1 MKTYVWGIGKY
12 FESKINES
20 NISFYKI
27 EGLVDE
33 FRTGNLFGKE
43 IIHPNKISGNEMDT
57 IVIGSPNYQD
67 DILNRIRDFGIITTT
82 ISLDEYIKRIWI
94 ENMPVDVYAA
104 INERERMLSMAL
116 SAELIPQE
124 KMKYA
129 KAYANRVCALELIPK
144 GGVVAEVGVA
154 YGDFSKIM
162 MGKLKPKKIIAIDYF
177 NGNNPGGD
185 FWGRNDFNDSG
196 LTHYEWYSRE
206 FSSEISSGFMEV
218 RQGLSWDVLE
228 TFPNE
233 YFDFIYLDACHS
245 YDSVKKDVDVITKK
259 IKDGG
264 IITFNDYTMY
274 NFYTDPL
281 NSEGYYGVAN
291 VVNEL
296 ICNTNSIVLG
306 LALERCLS
314 MDLILEY
321 HE

>member
-1 MKTYVWGIGKY
+1 
-12 FESKINES
+12 
-20 NISFYKI
+20 
-27 EGLVDE
+27 
-33 FRTGNLFGKE
+33 
-43 IIHPNKISGNEMDT
+43 
-57 IVIGSPNYQD
+57 
-67 DILNRIRDFGIITTT
+67 
-82 ISLDEYIKRIWI
+82 
-94 ENMPVDVYAA
+94 
-104 INERERMLSMAL
+104 
-116 SAELIPQE
+116 
-124 KMKYA
+124 
-129 KAYANRVCALELIPK
+129 
-144 GGVVAEVGVA
+144 
-154 YGDFSKIM
+154 
-162 MGKLKPKKIIAIDYF
+162 
-177 NGNNPGGD
+177 
-185 FWGRNDFNDSG
+185 
-196 LTHYEWYSRE
+196 
-206 FSSEISSGFMEV
+206 MEV
-218 RQGLSWDVLE
+218 RQGLSWDVLA